1 MSLKWVAAAARI
13 GSHGRRGGADFPGEG
28 RWHARCNTPGPGCFV
43 AKTPG
48 SGTGTGSAG
57 AGGPWRHD
65 EIARALGRPAATIEF
80 VPPEHGAALSGKFEE
95 RRAAFL
101 GSSLAGVPLVTSTRD
116 RAVLEGILAW
126 LAGQVPQQEAILLR
140 PASPASGGART
151 TATEVLERA
160 LDLLGLD
167 PAAEV
172 RAISPDAAF
181 GLGLA
186 VVGEGP
192 GEEEET
198 IYRLVSWGFRP
209 AGLLP

>member
-1 MSLKWVAAAARI
+1 VTT
-13 GSHGRRGGADFPGEG
+13 
-28 RWHARCNTPGPGCFV
+28 TPGGGKV
-43 AKTPG
+43 
-48 SGTGTGSAG
+48 TGSAG
-57 AGGPWRHD
+57 EDARRHQD
-65 EIARALGRPAATIEF
+65 DLARALGRPAATIEF
-80 VPPEHGAALSGKFEE
+80 LPPEHGRDLGGAFEKARAAL
-95 RRAAFL
+95 L
-101 GSSLAGVPLVTSTRD
+101 GSSPAGVPLVTSTRD
-116 RAVLEGILAW
+116 RAVIEGILAW

-140 PASPASGGART
+140 PADPASGGTRC
-151 TATEVLERA
+151 TATEVIERA

-186 VVGEGP
+186 VIGEGP

-209 AGLLP
+209 SG

>member
-1 MSLKWVAAAARI
+1 MAITPGTGTAGGTA
-13 GSHGRRGGADFPGEG
+13 GGGADAP
-28 RWHARCNTPGPGCFV
+28 
-43 AKTPG
+43 
-48 SGTGTGSAG
+48 
-57 AGGPWRHD
+57 RHQD
-65 EIARALGRPAATIEF
+65 ELARALGRPVATIELL
-80 VPPEHGAALSGKFEE
+80 PPEQGAALSGAFEK
-95 RRAAFL
+95 RRAALL
-101 GSSLAGVPLVTSTRD
+101 GSSPAGVPLVTSTRD

-140 PASPASGGART
+140 PADPASGGTRS

-167 PAAEV
+167 PSAEV

-209 AGLLP
+209 SG

>member
-1 MSLKWVAAAARI
+1 V
-13 GSHGRRGGADFPGEG
+13 ADFPGGG
-28 RWHARCNTPGPGCFV
+28 RWHAGCTGLCPGCFV

-48 SGTGTGSAG
+48 GGTGSGTGTGSGSRSAG
-57 AGGPWRHD
+57 AGGRLHRD
-65 EIARALGRPAATIEF
+65 ELARALGRPAATIEF
-80 VPPEHGAALSGKFEE
+80 LPPGHGATLSGRFEE
-95 RRAAFL
+95 RRAALL
-101 GSSLAGVPLVTSTRD
+101 GSSPAGVPLVTSTRD
-116 RAVLEGILAW
+116 RAVLEGILTW

-140 PASPASGGART
+140 PAGPASGGART
-151 TATEVLERA
+151 TATEVLQRA
-160 LDLLGLD
+160 LDLLALD

-209 AGLLP
+209 TG

>member
-1 MSLKWVAAAARI
+1 MARTPDSGMGNEPAGAAA
-13 GSHGRRGGADFPGEG
+13 
-28 RWHARCNTPGPGCFV
+28 
-43 AKTPG
+43 
-48 SGTGTGSAG
+48 
-57 AGGPWRHD
+57 PWYQD
-65 EIARALGRPAATIEF
+65 ELARALGRPAATIELL
-80 VPPEHGAALSGKFEE
+80 PPESGAALSGTFEE

-101 GSSLAGVPLVTSTRD
+101 GPSPDGAPLITSTRD

-140 PASPASGGART
+140 PADPASGGTRSS
-151 TATEVLERA
+151 ATEILERA

-209 AGLLP
+209 SG

>member
-1 MSLKWVAAAARI
+1 MT
-13 GSHGRRGGADFPGEG
+13 GA
-28 RWHARCNTPGPGCFV
+28 
-43 AKTPG
+43 
-48 SGTGTGSAG
+48 STGSA
-57 AGGPWRHD
+57 APRHQD
-65 EIARALGRPAATIEF
+65 ELARALGRPAASIELL
-80 VPPEHGAALSGKFEE
+80 PYEHGAALSGAFET

-101 GSSLAGVPLVTSTRD
+101 GASPGGVPLVTSTRD

-140 PASPASGGART
+140 PADPASGGARC

-160 LDLLGLD
+160 LELLGLD

-192 GEEEET
+192 GEEQET

-209 AGLLP
+209 SALLP